1 MPSKGLEMYR
11 RPMIP
16 EPDQSTTLRCFQ
28 VRLHS
33 LLGPLQPKERL
44 QPTHSLYL
52 IMTYGIS
59 TSSSV

>member
-11 RPMIP
+11 WPMIP

-44 QPTHSLYL
+44 
-52 IMTYGIS
+52 
-59 TSSSV
+59 